1 MATIEQSIALSDG
14 VTPQFQKMAKAAEA
28 TTGKFEKAA
37 MAANQIENAVPHATA
52 VQIENIGAA
61 AYASAAGFNSAST
74 SANNLKNNVNNISGI
89 FNRIRDS
96 MRNAFVFSDGITPQF
111 KKLEKGTDT
120 TIGKFEKAAAAA
132 NRIENAISITNV
144 RPIQSLGMAAYSA
157 AAGLNLASIEANKV
171 SDINYNTTQMKDL
184 GAAARSAA
192 GDFNAASGGLGKIR
206 NSLDDLLGKFI
217 LGNII
222 ASMIANIAEKI
233 AEIPGELT
241 RLSDEYSGIV
251 ARIKLITSSQEQAVA
266 LNDQIYYSALRA
278 RGSYSGMADAVAK
291 IGLTAKE
298 AFPDPQVIVPF
309 VENIQKLFTVGGT
322 GLEQQKDAMLQLT
335 QALGSGKLQG
345 DEFRSIAEAA
355 PMVEQIVAHFMGVT
369 QGQLKQLSSDGKI
382 TADIMKNA
390 ILGATDEINAKFASM
405 PMTWGQV
412 WQNMQ
417 TVAFRAFV
425 PVFNQISAIAN
436 SEGVKAFGETMQ
448 QTFIIAGQAVAGL
461 INNIRW
467 LSGEIGNF
475 YAAYQPV
482 FSGIGTALLY
492 VAAVWALYEAGVISA
507 TVAMT
512 VWSAVTL
519 GTQSIGILAMMVT
532 DLVSLFYALGIAE
545 TYAALS
551 GTAMW
556 FAVIL
561 PVALVIAAI
570 YLIVAAVNHF
580 AGTSISAT
588 GIVVGVFF
596 WLGGMIYNVFAFVW
610 NIILGVAE
618 FLGNVF
624 KNPTAAIYNL
634 FLVIWNGIVELVG
647 RSVNEIIGLINKI
660 PGMEVGFVNWGK
672 GLASKIPISGGVDLS
687 AYSMD
692 YSSGNFMK
700 GDDIGARGLGGLL
713 PSAPSIPQAPSVSS
727 GFSGEGA
734 GDIGQNTKDT
744 ADNTGK
750 VKEAMEITDE
760 DIKYLRDIAEQEVI
774 NKYTTAEVK
783 IEMGGIH
790 NNVSSDTDIDGMVRY
805 MNDSLFDAMNAGA
818 EKVHP

>member
-37 MAANQIENAVPHATA
+37 MAANQIENAVPHTT
-52 VQIENIGAA
+52 VIQIENIGAA

-192 GDFNAASGGLGKIR
+192 GDLNAASGGLGKIR

-222 ASMIANIAEKI
+222 ASMIANIADKI
-233 AEIPGELT
+233 AEIPGKLT

-417 TVAFRAFV
+417 TTAFRAFV
-425 PVFNQISAIAN
+425 PVFNQLSAIAN
-436 SEGVKAFGETMQ
+436 SESMRSFGETAG
-448 QTFIIAGQAVAGL
+448 QTLIVVGQAVAGL
-461 INNIRW
+461 INNVRW
-467 LSGEIGNF
+467 LSGIVITNGAIME
-475 YAAYQPV
+475 PV
-482 FSGIGTALLY
+482 FVSLAFVLLAIAGNAGFAATMAAAHAAASAAETAAIMGLTIAQDGLN
-492 VAAVWALYEAGVISA
+492 AALYACPLTWIIFGVI
-507 TVAMT
+507 
-512 VWSAVTL
+512 AVV
-519 GTQSIGILAMMVT
+519 GIFYLAV
-532 DLVSLFYALGIAE
+532 Y
-545 TYAALS
+545 
-551 GTAMW
+551 
-556 FAVIL
+556 
-561 PVALVIAAI
+561 
-570 YLIVAAVNHF
+570 AVNHF

-588 GIVVGVFF
+588 GIIVGLFF
-596 WLGGMIYNVFAFVW
+596 WMGGQIYNTVAIVW
-610 NIILGVAE
+610 NIFLAFVE
-618 FLGNVF
+618 FLGNAF

-634 FLVIWNGIVELVG
+634 FAVIWNGIVELVG

-700 GDDIGARGLGGLL
+700 GYDIGARGLGGLL

>member
-1 MATIEQSIALSDG
+1 MPAYRKDGDILATIEQSIALSDG

-37 MAANQIENAVPHATA
+37 VAANKIENAVPHAA
-52 VQIENIGAA
+52 AIQIENIGAA
-61 AYASAAGFNSAST
+61 AYASAGGFNTAST
-74 SANNLKNNVNNISGI
+74 SANNLKNNVNGISGAV
-89 FNRIRDS
+89 NRIGDS
-96 MRNAFVFSDGITPQF
+96 MGNAFAKFTLASMVVMAITKIVELLTQ
-111 KKLEKGTDT
+111 
-120 TIGKFEKAAAAA
+120 AA
-132 NRIENAISITNV
+132 N
-144 RPIQSLGMAAYSA
+144 
-157 AAGLNLASIEANKV
+157 K
-171 SDINYNTTQMKDL
+171 
-184 GAAARSAA
+184 
-192 GDFNAASGGLGKIR
+192 
-206 NSLDDLLGKFI
+206 
-217 LGNII
+217 
-222 ASMIANIAEKI
+222 
-233 AEIPGELT
+233 LT
-241 RLSDEYSGIV
+241 SLSDEYSGIV

-355 PMVEQIVAHFMGVT
+355 PMIEQIVAHFMGVT

-390 ILGATDEINAKFASM
+390 ILGATDEINTKFAAM

-417 TVAFRAFV
+417 TTAFRAFV
-425 PVFNQISAIAN
+425 PVFNQLSAIAN
-436 SEGVKAFGETMQ
+436 SESMRSFGEMAG
-448 QTFIIAGQAVAGL
+448 QTFIVVGQAVAGL
-461 INNIRW
+461 INNVRW
-467 LSGEIGNF
+467 LSGIVISNGSIME
-475 YAAYQPV
+475 PV
-482 FSGIGTALLY
+482 FVSLAFVLLAIAGNAGFAATMAAAHAAASAAETATIIGLTIAQDGLN
-492 VAAVWALYEAGVISA
+492 AALYACPLTWIIFGVI
-507 TVAMT
+507 
-512 VWSAVTL
+512 AV
-519 GTQSIGILAMMVT
+519 IGIFYLAV
-532 DLVSLFYALGIAE
+532 Y
-545 TYAALS
+545 
-551 GTAMW
+551 
-556 FAVIL
+556 
-561 PVALVIAAI
+561 
-570 YLIVAAVNHF
+570 AVNHF

-588 GIVVGVFF
+588 GIIVGLFF
-596 WLGGMIYNVFAFVW
+596 WMGGQIYNTVAIVW
-610 NIILGVAE
+610 NIFLAFVE
-618 FLGNVF
+618 FLGNAF

-634 FLVIWNGIVELVG
+634 FAVIWNGIVELVG

-713 PSAPSIPQAPSVSS
+713 PSAPSVPQAQS
-727 GFSGEGA
+727 GFGGEGA
-734 GDIGQNTKDT
+734 GDIGKNTKDT

-818 EKVHP
+818 DKVHP